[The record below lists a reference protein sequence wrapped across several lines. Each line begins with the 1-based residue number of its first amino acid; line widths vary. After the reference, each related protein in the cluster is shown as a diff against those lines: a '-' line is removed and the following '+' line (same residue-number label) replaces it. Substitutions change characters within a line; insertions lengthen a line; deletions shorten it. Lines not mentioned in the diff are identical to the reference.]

1 MNGTRNHANRKSLG
15 TGAASPSQLQPL
27 RVSVEKILLN
37 AWNSGIGAIN
47 WAIRT
52 REFLSSYA
60 ASNNPD
66 KRRHVSAQI
75 YLDTSRYLAGILMK
89 NLSIGP
95 TPSEVLLS
103 YLRHALAT
111 SLISPHVFF
120 PSLFELRELLFRKPE
135 LFREC
140 LQLVKLFVP
149 NLELFDYNEI
159 EKQFRDANSSSN
171 NDLPTFGD
179 NYIVLTAQTFN
190 QVGTHTTRIHNSSKS
205 EGGSYNEDADSGPWQ
220 DIQKQTDIVHVF
232 IQTAQLLLSGIDNV
246 LVEQAKKS
254 VHGDDV
260 QMKPT
265 KQGKPGSALVA
276 RGGNF
281 MGGILN
287 NPMDDSL
294 LNLSKLA
301 DTSNRDYFDFN
312 LYVDNGRLCVELLT
326 NLFTHQ
332 KSKIILML
340 VQKDYPAQWESFMKL
355 RDTVQRNYEVAVSR
369 HQQFQQPTR
378 GGEGAQL
385 LVQAAD
391 SEFSVLHLNPFY
403 HSLNYLFKVIKSFT
417 VYVNQLDEWTGDGD
431 PDVSA
436 VSLSDGKTWLSLRF
450 FVEDEMST
458 NNILRNGDDGRLDAL
473 RRIKRLSMHQFYFE
487 LWAAALQALHSC
499 QSRHAESLRVSAG
512 NSNNNDANNPATI
525 NATINREYLRQQ
537 MILRRS
543 YLLVKIPLYMKE
555 TKDKY
560 QMERSSDFNCVE
572 NSIRLLSN
580 FPMLYTL
587 SNGENMLQRIVEVC
601 LFHRIISY
609 ESLQKL
615 LSPQVYASLLSSSKV
630 IADWPNMEG
639 ESTPVLSTD
648 NIESAFDPKANR
660 MWTDADVDIY
670 NQWVNKEGVGLDE
683 LRRLIEE
690 TCATLLGTQF
700 FVQTHLLDLI
710 VEDFFSAPRYTEKLE
725 FLLSG
730 ILNNPSVL
738 DIFHLHGEIHHI
750 IKLLLKMARQ
760 YLLDADSKQKN
771 GYSGLDDAGVLK
783 SHRQFGYIFS
793 VLYLII
799 HRFEV
804 LHNDTNQRV
813 FIEDLNNAS
822 KELGDTKTSSF
833 ALLLEW
839 FYEEYIHR
847 SASAT
852 QQQPTDRHKEIGVD
866 LISVLYK
873 AYCDKASDLPVSS
886 SSITADKIDLQSNV
900 LASVLRKYTP
910 TEILGATPY
919 IVRQCFA
926 AYFES
931 KLTDQGTLLSMLA
944 SLCTEC
950 GKHVELCVVKTLCS
964 YQKYEFNKEAASES
978 ERVLFLLF
986 AVLQRHEPQQRVTN
1000 HLTASMLGALLR
1012 SDSPA
1017 ATEHRGLI
1025 QSSES
1030 LLSRKPASLLPAIK
1044 NKGSAAHRALTSIR
1058 LVFSHNF
1065 GQFLNPHAHPSL
1077 FTSYMLTHSLISLKE
1092 VFVLI
1097 GQEQFIELV
1106 LQASSIHS
1114 GQHAR
1119 RRRRRRSC
1127 HLMH

>member
-1 MNGTRNHANRKSLG
+1 
-15 TGAASPSQLQPL
+15 
-27 RVSVEKILLN
+27 
-37 AWNSGIGAIN
+37 
-47 WAIRT
+47 
-52 REFLSSYA
+52 
-60 ASNNPD
+60 
-66 KRRHVSAQI
+66 
-75 YLDTSRYLAGILMK
+75 
-89 NLSIGP
+89 
-95 TPSEVLLS
+95 
-103 YLRHALAT
+103 
-111 SLISPHVFF
+111 
-120 PSLFELRELLFRKPE
+120 
-135 LFREC
+135 
-140 LQLVKLFVP
+140 
-149 NLELFDYNEI
+149 
-159 EKQFRDANSSSN
+159 
-171 NDLPTFGD
+171 
-179 NYIVLTAQTFN
+179 
-190 QVGTHTTRIHNSSKS
+190 
-205 EGGSYNEDADSGPWQ
+205 
-220 DIQKQTDIVHVF
+220 
-232 IQTAQLLLSGIDNV
+232 
-246 LVEQAKKS
+246 
-254 VHGDDV
+254 
-260 QMKPT
+260 
-265 KQGKPGSALVA
+265 
-276 RGGNF
+276 
-281 MGGILN
+281 
-287 NPMDDSL
+287 
-294 LNLSKLA
+294 
-301 DTSNRDYFDFN
+301 
-312 LYVDNGRLCVELLT
+312 
-326 NLFTHQ
+326 
-332 KSKIILML
+332 
-340 VQKDYPAQWESFMKL
+340 
-355 RDTVQRNYEVAVSR
+355 
-369 HQQFQQPTR
+369 
-378 GGEGAQL
+378 
-385 LVQAAD
+385 
-391 SEFSVLHLNPFY
+391 
-403 HSLNYLFKVIKSFT
+403 
-417 VYVNQLDEWTGDGD
+417 
-431 PDVSA
+431 
-436 VSLSDGKTWLSLRF
+436 
-450 FVEDEMST
+450 
-458 NNILRNGDDGRLDAL
+458 
-473 RRIKRLSMHQFYFE
+473 
-487 LWAAALQALHSC
+487 
-499 QSRHAESLRVSAG
+499 
-512 NSNNNDANNPATI
+512 
-525 NATINREYLRQQ
+525 
-537 MILRRS
+537 
-543 YLLVKIPLYMKE
+543 MKE

-1106 LQASSIHS
+1106 LQEIGKVARTEDNNPFECFRAAELGGCVLASCGGKSVVSLLLTKILPSRIPTMVTSPTDAHLLAHFAIHASIYSLLYSEEDEDDHVHQIAQRTFDEFFSYLTRLMHYCIRVSPHPALYFAQRFIEKAACIPSFISRASQHAIEIARLLGEEQKWSSGTLVLPPSSRTSSQFGFASGTGAGTLVGEPSYAAMAASSSDTTHRGGS
-1114 GQHAR
+1114 GLCNSSGNYGVINGGSLFDLRKREGRKDLLRFMCSGAAAAAASSSSSSASSKTADSKKR
-1119 RRRRRRSC
+1119 KR
-1127 HLMH
+1127 L